1 MSDIVV
7 KPNELGTP
15 KVTIKVNVTGGTD
28 GGGLPT
34 GGTAFQQLVTDADGN
49 AVWEDRTHY
58 AMPHSGVIMPETTIE
73 AVDPDSGM
81 CPIMSPIGL
90 VDGRDYIVTLNG
102 TEYECRASRDTLD
115 GSIHGV
121 FIGNPA
127 AIGGTVNEMPF
138 ALMEL
143 DEDIAAEQGV
153 AGVCL
158 LLDGSASAQIKIE
171 ATGEIVKTID
181 EKYIPDLGIPNV
193 LVVHAWPADGS
204 GNMIDGCEVKFSM
217 PIEEVRKAE
226 ENGAIVLMRVK
237 LTTSNR
243 DGVIFTRSSASE
255 FKNIE
260 VTCYNSSAYEKH
272 IGSIRCH
279 RISLG
284 TSRYELFD
292 SSIS

>member
-7 KPNELGTP
+7 KPGELGTP
-15 KVTIKVNVTGGTD
+15 KVTIKVNVAGGTD

-49 AVWEDRTHY
+49 AGWEDRTHY
-58 AMPHSGVIMPETTIE
+58 AMPHNGVIMPETTIE
-73 AVDPDSGM
+73 VVDPDIGM

-90 VDGRDYIVTLNG
+90 VDGRDYIVTLND
-102 TEYECRASRDTLD
+102 TKYECHASRGTLD
-115 GSIHGV
+115 GSIRGV

-127 AIGGTVNEMPF
+127 VIGGTANEMLF

-153 AGVCL
+153 SGICF

-181 EKYIPDLGIPNV
+181 KKYVPDLGIPNV

-217 PIEEVRKAE
+217 PITEFEKAE
-226 ENGAIVLMRVK
+226 KNGAIVLMRVQ
-237 LTTSNR
+237 LTTTNPE
-243 DGVIFTRSSASE
+243 GVIFIRSSAGE

-260 VTCYNSSAYEKH
+260 VTCFHNSANEKY

-279 RISLG
+279 RIALS

-292 SSIS
+292 SSLS